1 MDENRYLVTLRDIA
15 RIAAEAVEED
25 AGAFEAGAGCR
36 LMPLPPRLQQQ
47 AAAVAAKENPA
58 NAPLL
63 ELSALG
69 DGVLDPQRLTIY
81 TSRYWGPKPKTLT
94 VSFMETTAAD
104 LRARIVG
111 HLNAWARFG
120 GISFAETSGT
130 GDVRIS
136 RGSGGYWSY
145 LGTDIKLIPANRPT
159 MNLQGFSMSTSEE
172 EYRRVVRHEAGH
184 TLGFPHEHMRQAL
197 VARIDREKAYD
208 YFRRT
213 QGWDQAMVD
222 QQVLTPLDPAKIIG
236 TEADQDSIMCYQL
249 PGEITVDGAPI
260 RGGLDINPLDSA
272 FTATIYPKVLRG
284 LDVSPVSAG
293 AELPQPRMPA
303 VVDWDPREDV
313 VVSA

>member
-1 MDENRYLVTLRDIA
+1 MDENRYLMTLRDIA
-15 RIAAEAVEED
+15 RIAAEAVDED

-47 AAAVAAKENPA
+47 AADVAAKENPA

-136 RGSGGYWSY
+136 RGPGGYWSY
-145 LGTDIKLIPANRPT
+145 LGTDIKLIPPNRQT
-159 MNLQGFSMSTSEE
+159 MNLQGFTMNTPES
-172 EYRRVVRHEAGH
+172 EYRRGPRHPAGH
-184 TLGFPHEHMRQAL
+184 TLGFPE
-197 VARIDREKAYD
+197 
-208 YFRRT
+208 
-213 QGWDQAMVD
+213 
-222 QQVLTPLDPAKIIG
+222 
-236 TEADQDSIMCYQL
+236 
-249 PGEITVDGAPI
+249 
-260 RGGLDINPLDSA
+260 
-272 FTATIYPKVLRG
+272 
-284 LDVSPVSAG
+284 
-293 AELPQPRMPA
+293 
-303 VVDWDPREDV
+303 
-313 VVSA
+313 

>member
-1 MDENRYLVTLRDIA
+1 MDENRYLMTLRDIA
-15 RIAAEAVEED
+15 RIAAEAVDED

-249 PGEITVDGAPI
+249 PGEITVDGEAI

>member
-136 RGSGGYWSY
+136 RGPGGYWSY

-159 MNLQGFSMSTSEE
+159 MNLQGFSMSTSEK

-249 PGEITVDGAPI
+249 PGEITVDGEPI

-272 FTATIYPKVLRG
+272 FMATVYPRILRD